1 MTPDDAPA
9 QAASIIRTTQL
20 EQLLLYLQGVAA
32 PHCQTFFF
40 VRRHKYIHSCKPAG
54 GAHSTPR
61 LWCTLQVTFLTRCF
75 SADMPVCSTVSTAAA
90 LLQRLCGSFICRP
103 LHLPRA
109 QAAAE
114 SAGGRQ
120 LLALQPSGTSGS
132 PAGSWPAQL
141 SSHYLNGAH
150 AAWQ

>member
-75 SADMPVCSTVSTAAA
+75 SADSLSAAQCQQLPPCCSVSAAVSTAGRCTCPEPRLLLSQQAGGSCWPCSRLARVAA
-90 LLQRLCGSFICRP
+90 LL
-103 LHLPRA
+103 
-109 QAAAE
+109 AA
-114 SAGGRQ
+114 G
-120 LLALQPSGTSGS
+120 QPS
-132 PAGSWPAQL
+132 
-141 SSHYLNGAH
+141 
-150 AAWQ
+150 